1 MTKHWTVKQVTRKDF
16 TYEEISKALQ
26 ESRNKLPRAAHLL
39 SNLGKGK
46 VTRQL
51 LRYWVQQEDFNGAD
65 EPHSQAEQVVAR
77 HRVQKRNTELTRD
90 NKLLADVVQN
100 QAEFEYGIE
109 LALERLN
116 RTAPIQFDFQNNHN
130 GTGLTVEIL
139 LSDWQVGKLSSTYNT
154 EIAKK
159 RMFEFGRAARMAIQ
173 QKVDNGYKID
183 KIILAM
189 LGDIIESDEKHANSG
204 RACDSS
210 TAEQLADSIE
220 CIYSF
225 MVEPLASL
233 NVPTEVFCVAG
244 NHDWNGHGLNMFK
257 TGRTQ
262 LSYPLY
268 TALRLITEK
277 VFDNVKF
284 VIPEGVFAVAD
295 IYGSKVLYE
304 HGVGVAVTEAAMKT
318 RKTQRTEQLGQFIHY
333 FRMGDKHTVCS
344 FNNHQYVVNGAFFG
358 TGTDGSEYSE
368 IAGYSSQAG
377 QWMGFHC
384 ERDDERTTLFDT
396 FVVQLGH
403 IK

>member
-1 MTKHWTVKQVTRKDF
+1 MTKNWTVKQVTRKDF
-16 TYEEISKALQ
+16 TYEEIALALQ
-26 ESRNKLPRAAHLL
+26 HNKDHLANAAKELTA
-39 SNLGKGK
+39 LGRGK

-51 LRYWVQQEDFNGAD
+51 LRYWVQQEDFSSVS
-65 EPHSQAEQVVAR
+65 EPLSQAEHVVAR
-77 HRVQKRNTELTRD
+77 HRVQKRNTELSRD
-90 NKLLADVVQN
+90 VKLLAAAVQN
-100 QAEFEYGIE
+100 QADWEYGID
-109 LALERLN
+109 LAVDKLS
-116 RTAPIQFDFQNNHN
+116 RTAPIEFEFKNNKT

-154 EIAKK
+154 DIAKK

-225 MVEPLASL
+225 MVEPLARL
-233 NVPTEVFCVAG
+233 NVPTEVYCVAG

-277 VFDNVKF
+277 VFDNVSF
-284 VIPEGVFAVAD
+284 VIPEGVFAIAD

-304 HGVGVAVTEAAMKT
+304 HGVGVSVTEAAMKA
-318 RKTQRTEQLGQFIHY
+318 RKTQRTEQIGQYITY
-333 FRMGDKHTVCS
+333 FRMGDKHAVSS

-358 TGTDGSEYSE
+358 TGKDGSEYSE
-368 IAGYSSQAG
+368 IAGYSSHAG
-377 QWMGFHC
+377 QWIGFHC
-384 ERDDERTTLFDT
+384 QRDDERTTLFDT
-396 FVVQLGH
+396 FVAQLGH

>member
-26 ESRNKLPRAAHLL
+26 ESRNKLPKAAHLL

-116 RTAPIQFDFQNNHN
+116 RTAPIQFDFQNNHD

-318 RKTQRTEQLGQFIHY
+318 RKTQRTEQLGTFIHY
-333 FRMGDKHTVCS
+333 FRMG
-344 FNNHQYVVNGAFFG
+344 
-358 TGTDGSEYSE
+358 
-368 IAGYSSQAG
+368 
-377 QWMGFHC
+377 
-384 ERDDERTTLFDT
+384 
-396 FVVQLGH
+396 
-403 IK
+403 